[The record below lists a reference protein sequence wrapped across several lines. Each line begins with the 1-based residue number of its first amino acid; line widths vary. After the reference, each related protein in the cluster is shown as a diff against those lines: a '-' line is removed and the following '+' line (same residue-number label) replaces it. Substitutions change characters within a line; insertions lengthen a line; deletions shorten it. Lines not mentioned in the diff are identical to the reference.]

1 MAKLDLRKSATR
13 SKLIIFPFF
22 ELVKYY
28 CKFSADF
35 CVSPYILNPII

>member
-13 SKLIIFPFF
+13 SKIIIFLFF
-22 ELVKYY
+22 EKVKYY
-28 CKFSADF
+28 YAFSADF

>member
-13 SKLIIFPFF
+13 SKLIIFLFF

-28 CKFSADF
+28 CAFSADF
-35 CVSPYILNPII
+35 CMSPYVLNPMI